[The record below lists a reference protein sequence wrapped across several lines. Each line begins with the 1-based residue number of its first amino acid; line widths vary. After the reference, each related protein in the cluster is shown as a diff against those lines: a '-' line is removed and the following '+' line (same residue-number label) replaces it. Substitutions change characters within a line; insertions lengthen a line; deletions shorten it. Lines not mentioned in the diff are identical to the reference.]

1 MAKRVKTVKLRPDH
15 MEKIPDAVEARSKSE
30 ITISEAS
37 KRGYASRATLQRAV
51 KNGKLSISK
60 EENGYKYIQIAELER
75 VYGATG
81 DTPASI
87 QANATPQ
94 SGNKNSSLSSQL
106 AVAQKEIE
114 LLREQAN
121 KHEAEKE
128 KYEERE
134 KRLLDQVEAT
144 QRMLTDQSEGRGFF
158 KKLFGG

>member
-1 MAKRVKTVKLRPDH
+1 MAKKHISKRLRPVAF
-15 MEKIPDAVEARSKSE
+15 ETIPPAVEARSKSE

-37 KRGYASRATLQRAV
+37 KRGYASRATLQRHV

-60 EENGYKYIQIAELER
+60 EDKGSKYIQIAELER
-75 VYGATG
+75 VFGATG

>member
-1 MAKRVKTVKLRPDH
+1 VF
-15 MEKIPDAVEARSKSE
+15 
-30 ITISEAS
+30 
-37 KRGYASRATLQRAV
+37 
-51 KNGKLSISK
+51 
-60 EENGYKYIQIAELER
+60 
-75 VYGATG
+75 GATG

-114 LLREQAN
+114 LLREQTN

-144 QRMLTDQSEGRGFF
+144 QRMLTDQSEGKGFF